1 MTGTDVIPSV
11 LLAVMLAS
19 VAPAIADHNADVQAG
34 RAQATAGGSA
44 SGLTAE
50 IPGTIRRGEAVT
62 LVLHVSKEGRP
73 VDGAAACLAA
83 VPLFISIEDALDSTP
98 AGGVDLGSGS
108 SSSGAAQPGCEKS
121 SAGLPQAPGVY
132 AFTWEPDTPGRVTLT
147 FTAAGGT
154 LTLPVDVASAPPDT
168 TVLVSF
174 ALLTAAI
181 LGIAACVRRRSRLP
195 RAAP

>member
-98 AGGVDLGSGS
+98 AGGADLGAGS
-108 SSSGAAQPGCEKS
+108 APGAQPACTTS
-121 SAGLPQAPGVY
+121 IAGLPRGRGAY
-132 AFTWEPDTPGRVTLT
+132 EFTWEPDTPGRVNLT
-147 FTAAGGT
+147 FTAAGLT
-154 LTLPVDVASAPPDT
+154 LTKAVDVGSAPPDT
-168 TVLVSF
+168 ATLASFVLLVVF
-174 ALLTAAI
+174 IFCAAAF
-181 LGIAACVRRRSRLP
+181 LRRRVRSKS
-195 RAAP
+195 AAS

>member
-1 MTGTDVIPSV
+1 MTCIRVVAG
-11 LLAVMLAS
+11 LLAGILA
-19 VAPAIADHNADVQAG
+19 APAIASPHEAAPS
-34 RAQATAGGSA
+34 RASVGAAAPRLS
-44 SGLTAE
+44 AE
-50 IPGTIRRGEAVT
+50 IPRSIRRGEAVT
-62 LVLHVSKEGRP
+62 LVLHVTTAQRP
-73 VDGAAACLAA
+73 VEAAVACLAA